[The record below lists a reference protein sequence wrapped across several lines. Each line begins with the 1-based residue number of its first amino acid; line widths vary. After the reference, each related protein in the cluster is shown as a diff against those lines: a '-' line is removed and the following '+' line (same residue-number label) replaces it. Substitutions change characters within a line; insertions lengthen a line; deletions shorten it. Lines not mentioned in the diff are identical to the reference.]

1 MTSSAS
7 IPEPHPG
14 EILLAEFIQPAGLT
28 PYRVAKDAGI
38 SQPTMNQLVNGK
50 RSISTETAL
59 RLATYFRTSPEL
71 WINLQTQYD
80 LRKANAELLPR
91 IQAEVKPLEF
101 VPAC

>member
-1 MTSSAS
+1 MKSYALP

-14 EILLAEFIQPAGLT
+14 EILLAEFIQPAELT

-59 RLATYFRTSPEL
+59 RLATYFGTSPEL
-71 WINLQTQYD
+71 WINLQNQYD
-80 LRKANAELLPR
+80 LRKADRELLPR
-91 IQAEVKPLEF
+91 IQSEVRPLALA
-101 VPAC
+101 VS

>member
-1 MTSSAS
+1 MKSNASS

-14 EILLAEFIQPAGLT
+14 EILLAEFIEPAGVT

-59 RLATYFRTSPEL
+59 RLATYFGTSPEL
-71 WINLQTQYD
+71 RINLQNQFD
-80 LRKANAELLPR
+80 LRKADSELLPR
-91 IQAEVKPLEF
+91 IQSEVKPL
-101 VPAC
+101 ALATN